1 MTPRLPLPAAPAL
14 ALLAGLAAPAW
25 AQDDAPAA
33 GEPPEAA
40 SEPPEPP
47 DAPAA
52 EKPDRQKPPM
62 VQGAKQVEIDFVDTP
77 LSDLVKFFA
86 EITGR
91 NFILTEDL
99 KGSITIISHKPVSV
113 STAYEAFISALE
125 VNGYTTVTVGGM
137 TKIVANSTAANAPLP
152 LYQDGIIPYDTDNFV
167 TQIIQLESV
176 SVSDISSVVK
186 DLAGKGAKIIAYAP
200 TNTLI
205 ITDAAVNIRRV
216 YRVISQLDVASP
228 KARMEIIPLRHA
240 TAGEIAQV
248 ITQLYGVAESSSTGG
263 SSAGADADRSSARR
277 RRQTPKSDPAAEASA
292 SNIGAEGKFI
302 QKIISDE
309 RTNSLIVLA
318 NDEAMEAVKKLIEQL
333 DVDVDPSSRAQIH
346 VLYLEHAK
354 AEDVAQVLS
363 SLSQGGSGGNSRT
376 GNTANNRRGSA
387 AAAAGQPGGPQRGG
401 PLGAAPPGAEG
412 GAEGGAIAAFDS
424 GVRIA
429 SDENTNSLVII
440 GTRDQ
445 MTVIE
450 NVVSQLD
457 IRRKQVFVEAVILE
471 LATDDANSFGIG
483 LHGGG
488 QNAKDGLNVYGA
500 RLGGNSLGGA
510 TNYVDV
516 SSASAG
522 MLDGLNIGVFGPN
535 IEVDAG
541 ALGLTATDG
550 SGGAATIPVPAFGIV
565 LNALQASSSVNIVST
580 PNVLTMDNE
589 EAKIVVGRNVPFPVG
604 QSQTSF
610 GGQVINFQREDVA
623 ITLKV
628 TPQIN
633 ESDYVTLEAFLEVQE
648 IEGDISQSDP
658 AAGGPTTSKRS
669 IENTVVVKDNQTIVI
684 GGLISETETESE
696 TKIPVLGDLPLIGAL
711 FRGKSKQSRK
721 VNLVVFLT
729 PHIIEEPADLEEVYR
744 VKWAQR
750 QEFIKRFYGRSREEQ
765 EQEMLKLLSYSL
777 NRIDEPSRFRGPTD
791 NAGGYE
797 VLGEQAP
804 MTETL
809 TGAPPAAAP
818 APAPSA
824 P

>member
-277 RRQTPKSDPAAEASA
+277 RRQTPKSEPAAEASA

-318 NDEAMEAVKKLIEQL
+318 NDEAMDAVKKLIEQL

-510 TNYVDV
+510 TNYVDL

-541 ALGLTATDG
+541 ALGLAATDG

>member
-14 ALLAGLAAPAW
+14 AQLAGLAAPAW

-277 RRQTPKSDPAAEASA
+277 RRQTPKSEPAAEASA

-318 NDEAMEAVKKLIEQL
+318 NDEAMDAVKKLIEQL

-510 TNYVDV
+510 TNYVDL

-541 ALGLTATDG
+541 ALGLAATDG